1 MGNLVEI
8 HDLTVRFKDFAAL
21 KKVNGKITN
30 RPGVVGLIG
39 PNGAGKQP
47 SSTLFLV
54 KNQ

>member
-30 RPGVVGLIG
+30 RPGVKLLTDREWWV
-39 PNGAGKQP
+39 
-47 SSTLFLV
+47 
-54 KNQ
+54 

>member
-1 MGNLVEI
+1 MRNLVEI

-39 PNGAGKQP
+39 PNGAGKT
-47 SSTLFLV
+47 TLIHAILV